1 MRGAAVVLVA
11 LTVAACGGGGSTTS
25 SAPATRRAA
34 AAPVGPVGDAC
45 AVVPRPGDHSLR
57 VLART
62 PAVIVHVPEGLR
74 AGLRVPLVLGLHGAG
89 QDAARVRGRERLH
102 PGRRRAALRH
112 RLPDVVAGAGGLAP
126 PRGPPPRP
134 RPP

>member
-89 QDAARVRGRERLH
+89 QDARGFEAES
-102 PGRRRAALRH
+102 GFTQ
-112 RLPDVVAGAGGLAP
+112 VADEQHFVIAYPMSWPGAGLLAP
-126 PRGPPPRP
+126 PAAPQPP
-134 RPP
+134 